1 MGDPKPVIEWSKSER
16 EKYHVLML
24 IDGISRNEEVETQRM
39 DCGGTVGKGE
49 SGADGE
55 SGTDMCVHCHT

>member
-24 IDGISRNEEVETQRM
+24 IDGISRNEGVETQRM
-39 DCGGTVGKGE
+39 DLRGHSGERGEWGGRRE
-49 SGADGE
+49 W
-55 SGTDMCVHCHT
+55 H